1 MKRIFTEILQEK
13 DNFIFVGEAGSGK
26 TEIAVNFALALL
38 PLTDKEIHFF
48 DMDQTKPLFRS
59 RDVRGMLEE
68 KGIVFHYEEQFA
80 DAPTMVGGVNEA
92 LADPGR
98 IAILDVG
105 GNDTGS
111 KLIGGFSGWA
121 NAPRTMTYFVINS
134 YRPWS
139 REIGEI
145 DVTLT
150 AVLWAA
156 HIGLENTAVIS
167 NPNLGRTTTAE
178 EAAEGEKKT
187 AAMLSGLLD
196 ISFVC
201 ARNEIA
207 AEVAEE
213 TGQPVFPL
221 EIYMS
226 HEWD

>member
-150 AVLWAA
+150 AVLGAA

>member
-1 MKRIFTEILQEK
+1 MERIFRELLKTR

-38 PLTDKEIHFF
+38 PLTDREIHFF

-59 RDVRGMLEE
+59 RDVREMLEDN
-68 KGIVFHYEEQFA
+68 GIVFHYEKQFA
-80 DAPTMVGGVNEA
+80 DAPTMVGGVNET
-92 LADPGR
+92 LADPDR

-111 KLIGGFSGWA
+111 RLIGGFSGWA
-121 NAPRTMTYFVINS
+121 NAPRTITYFVINS

-139 REIGEI
+139 QDIGQI

-150 AVLWAA
+150 AVLNAA
-156 HIGLENTAVIS
+156 RIRLDNTAVIS

-178 EAAEGEKKT
+178 EAVEGEKKT
-187 AAMLSGLLD
+187 ESMLGGLLD
-196 ISFVC
+196 ISFAC
-201 ARNEIA
+201 ARREIA
-207 AEVAEE
+207 GEVAEK
-213 TGQPVFPL
+213 TGKPVFPID
-221 EIYMS
+221 IYMS